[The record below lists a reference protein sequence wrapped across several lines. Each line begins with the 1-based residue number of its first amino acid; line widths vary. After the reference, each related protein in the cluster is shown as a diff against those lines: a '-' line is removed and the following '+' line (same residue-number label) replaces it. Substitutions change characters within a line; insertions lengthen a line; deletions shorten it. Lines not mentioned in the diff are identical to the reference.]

1 MNHPGAADTREAA
14 GSVPRPRTS
23 FVGRE
28 RELGSALRLLDG
40 TRLLTLTGPGGSGK
54 TRLSIALA
62 ARVEAE
68 FRDGVQFVPLAA
80 VRDPSLVPASIAQGI
95 GLQDAR
101 GQSLLEHMTS
111 YLADSKVLLILD
123 NFEHVLPAGEFVA
136 ELLGASS
143 DLRILV
149 TSRSPLH
156 VSGEQEFPVPPLLL
170 PEPASPVSAASL
182 AGCES
187 AQLFAARAAA
197 SVPGFTV
204 TGENAEA
211 IAGIV
216 RRLDGLPLAIELAA
230 ARVKLLPPEAIL
242 TRLADSLGLLVS
254 GSRDVP
260 ARQRTLRATIAWS
273 HDLLSEPTRRLLAAC
288 SVFRGGIGL
297 DHIEAVCARAL
308 RLGVPVLDALQE
320 LIDQSLL
327 RLASSSVAVPRYA
340 MQETVREFAAEGLGG
355 LPEHEQ
361 VRDAHA
367 SVFWDLAKDLARPPS
382 SPGRAG
388 LDLFELEHG
397 NFRAAL
403 DWYRETDPALA
414 LRLAN
419 RLTGFWSVRGHFS
432 EGRRRLGDLLGR
444 VPAEDPERVDALNGA
459 AWLATDQGDRV
470 SALELLDES
479 IRCARVAQ
487 DPVREAAGLYTR
499 GRARL
504 VIGDPAGGRADIER
518 ALELQAE
525 AGDDA
530 GLAAA
535 LWLAGAAAIFEDD
548 LGTAIERF
556 ERCVQLSAA
565 LGLPAVEAR
574 ALQLLGVSRL
584 ERGDLPGA
592 RAALAKGVPAVADI
606 GDRFAI
612 PVGVTALAGL
622 AAKGGRPR
630 AALMLAGAA
639 AAYEEVNQ
647 THRPQKI
654 RTQLDA
660 WLAPARKRLGSAA
673 QRLSDRGRK
682 LTLGEAIEVGL
693 DDQPEDAWRV
703 GASPALTGREQ
714 EVAALVARGLS
725 NREIAGRLFLSV
737 RTVEVHVDRI
747 LTKLSFANR
756 TQLAAWAH
764 DEGLLPRDT

>member
-1 MNHPGAADTREAA
+1 MRLGAADSREAA
-14 GSVPRPRTS
+14 GRVPRPRTS

-28 RELGSALRLLDG
+28 HELGSARRLLG
-40 TRLLTLTGPGGSGK
+40 CTRLLTLTGPGGSGK
-54 TRLSIALA
+54 SRLSIALA
-62 ARVEAE
+62 ALVEAE

-80 VRDPSLVPASIAQGI
+80 VRDPSLVPTSIAQGI

-101 GQSLLEHMTS
+101 GQSVLEHMSS
-111 YLADSKVLLILD
+111 YLADREVLLILD
-123 NFEHVLPAGEFVA
+123 NFEHVLNAGEFVV

-149 TSRSPLH
+149 TSRAPLRL
-156 VSGEQEFPVPPLLL
+156 SGEQEFPVPPLLL
-170 PEPASPVSAASL
+170 PEPGSPVSAASL

-197 SVPGFTV
+197 SVPGFAV
-204 TGENAEA
+204 TDANAGA

-242 TRLADSLGLLVS
+242 MRLADSLGLLVS

-260 ARQRTLRATIAWS
+260 DRQRTLRATIAWS
-273 HDLLSEPTRRLLAAC
+273 HDLLSEPARRLLAAC

-308 RLGVPVLDALQE
+308 RLGVPVLEALQE
-320 LIDQSLL
+320 LADQSLV
-327 RLASSSVAVPRYA
+327 RLASSSAAGPRYA
-340 MQETVREFAAEGLGG
+340 VLETVREFAAEHLGG
-355 LPEHEQ
+355 LPECEQ

-367 SVFWDLAKDLARPPS
+367 LVFWDLAKDLARPPS

-388 LDLFELEHG
+388 LDLLELEHD

-403 DWYRETDPALA
+403 DWYGETDPALA

-432 EGRRRLGDLLGR
+432 EGRRRLGELLGR
-444 VPAEDPERVDALNGA
+444 VGSDDPERVDALNGA
-459 AWLATDQGDRV
+459 AWLATDQGDRG
-470 SALELLDES
+470 SALGLLDES
-479 IRCARVAQ
+479 IRCARAAQ
-487 DPVREAAGLYTR
+487 DRVREAAGLYTR
-499 GRARL
+499 GRARQF
-504 VIGDPAGGRADIER
+504 IGDPAGGRADVER
-518 ALELQAE
+518 ALELQTE
-525 AGDDA
+525 AGENV
-530 GLAAA
+530 GLVVA
-535 LWLAGAAAIFEDD
+535 LLLAGAAAYFEDD
-548 LGTAIERF
+548 FGTAIERF
-556 ERCVQLSAA
+556 ERCAQLSAA
-565 LGLPAVEAR
+565 IGLPAIEAR
-574 ALQLLGVSRL
+574 ALQLLGVARL

-592 RAALAKGVPAVADI
+592 KAALAKGIPAVAGI

-612 PVGVTALAGL
+612 PVGVSALAGL

-630 AALMLAGAA
+630 TALMLAGAA

-647 THRPQKI
+647 TYRPQKV
-654 RTQLDA
+654 RAQLDA
-660 WLAPARKRLGSAA
+660 WLAPIRKKAGAAA
-673 QRLSDRGRK
+673 QKLSDRGRE
-682 LTLGEAIEVGL
+682 LTLGEAIKLGL
-693 DDQPEDAWRV
+693 DDRPEDSWRV

-714 EVAALVARGLS
+714 EVATLVARGLS
-725 NREIAGRLFLSV
+725 NREIAGQLFLSV

-747 LTKLSFANR
+747 LTKLRFARR

-764 DEGLLPRDT
+764 EEGLLPRDT

>member
-1 MNHPGAADTREAA
+1 MRRGAADTRGAA
-14 GSVPRPRTS
+14 GRVPWPRTS

-28 RELGSALRLLDG
+28 RELGSAHRLLEC

-68 FRDGVQFVPLAA
+68 FRDGVRFVPLAA

-101 GQSLLEHMTS
+101 GQSLLEHMST
-111 YLADSKVLLILD
+111 YLADREVLLILD

-170 PEPASPVSAASL
+170 PEPARPVSAASL

-204 TGENAEA
+204 TDENAGA
-211 IAGIV
+211 IAAIV
-216 RRLDGLPLAIELAA
+216 QRLDGLPLAIELAA
-230 ARVKLLPPEAIL
+230 VRVKLLPPEAIL
-242 TRLADSLGLLVS
+242 LRLADSLGLLVS
-254 GSRDVP
+254 GSRDAP
-260 ARQRTLRATIAWS
+260 DRQRTLRATIAWS
-273 HDLLSEPTRRLLAAC
+273 HDLLSEPARRLLAAG

-297 DHIEAVCARAL
+297 DHIEAVCAGAL

-320 LIDQSLL
+320 LADQSLL
-327 RLASSSVAVPRYA
+327 RLASPSVAGPRYA
-340 MQETVREFAAEGLGG
+340 ILETVREFAAEGLGE
-355 LPEHEQ
+355 LPEHAQ

-367 SVFWDLAKDLARPPS
+367 SVFWNLAKDLARPPS

-388 LDLFELEHG
+388 LDLLELEHD

-403 DWYRETDPALA
+403 DWYRGTDPALA

-432 EGRRRLGDLLGR
+432 EGRRRLGDLLDR
-444 VPAEDPERVDALNGA
+444 VPAEDPERMDALNGA

-470 SALELLDES
+470 SALGLLDES
-479 IRCARVAQ
+479 IRCARTAR

-499 GRARL
+499 GRARQ
-504 VIGDPAGGRADIER
+504 VIGDPAGGRADVER
-518 ALELQAE
+518 ALELQTE
-525 AGDDA
+525 ADEDD
-530 GLAAA
+530 GLAVA
-535 LWLAGAAAIFEDD
+535 LFLAGAAAFFDDD
-548 LGTAIERF
+548 LGIAIERF
-556 ERCVQLSAA
+556 EGCAQLSAA
-565 LGLPAVEAR
+565 RGLPAVEAR
-574 ALQLLGVSRL
+574 AQMLLGVSRL

-592 RAALAKGVPAVADI
+592 RAALAKGVPAIADI

-612 PVGVTALAGL
+612 PVGVSALAGL

-639 AAYEEVNQ
+639 AAYEQVNQ

-654 RTQLDA
+654 RSILDA
-660 WLAPARKRLGSAA
+660 WLAPIRKKAGATTQKLFG
-673 QRLSDRGRK
+673 RGRE
-682 LTLGEAIEVGL
+682 LTLDEAIKLGL
-693 DDQPEDAWRV
+693 DDQPEDAWRT

-714 EVAALVARGLS
+714 EVATLVARGLS

-747 LTKLSFANR
+747 LTKLGFANR

>member
-1 MNHPGAADTREAA
+1 MRLGAADTREAA
-14 GSVPRPRTS
+14 GRVPRPRTS

-28 RELGSALRLLDG
+28 RELGSARRLLDG

-101 GQSLLEHMTS
+101 GQSLLEHVSS
-111 YLADSKVLLILD
+111 YLADRKVLLILD
-123 NFEHVLPAGEFVA
+123 NFEHVLPAGEFVV

-204 TGENAEA
+204 TDDNAEA

-216 RRLDGLPLAIELAA
+216 QRLDGLPLAIELAA

-242 TRLADSLGLLVS
+242 ARLADALGLLVS

-260 ARQRTLRATIAWS
+260 DRQRTLRATIAWS
-273 HDLLSEPTRRLLAAC
+273 HDLLSEPARRLLAAC
-288 SVFRGGIGL
+288 SAFRGGIGL

-308 RLGVPVLDALQE
+308 CLGVPVLDALQE
-320 LIDQSLL
+320 LADQSLL
-327 RLASSSVAVPRYA
+327 RLASSSVAGPRYA
-340 MQETVREFAAEGLGG
+340 MLATVREFAAEQLDG
-355 LPEHEQ
+355 LPECEE
-361 VRDAHA
+361 VRGAHA
-367 SVFWDLAKDLARPPS
+367 SVFRDLAKDLARPPS

-388 LDLFELEHG
+388 LDLLELEHD

-403 DWYRETDPALA
+403 DWYGATDPAMA

-432 EGRRRLGDLLGR
+432 EGRRRLGELLDR
-444 VPAEDPERVDALNGA
+444 VPSEDPERVDALNGT
-459 AWLATDQGDRV
+459 AWLATDQGDRA
-470 SALELLDES
+470 SALRLLDES
-479 IRCARVAQ
+479 ISRARVMR
-487 DPVREAAGLYTR
+487 DRVREAAGLYSR
-499 GRARL
+499 GRARQ

-518 ALELQAE
+518 ALELQTE
-525 AGDDA
+525 AGDDV
-530 GLAAA
+530 GLAVA
-535 LWLAGAAAIFEDD
+535 LLMAGAAAFFEDD
-548 LGTAIERF
+548 LGIAIERF
-556 ERCVQLSAA
+556 ERCAQLSAG

-574 ALQLLGVSRL
+574 ALQLLGVARL
-584 ERGDLPGA
+584 ERGDLQGA
-592 RAALAKGVPAVADI
+592 RAAL
-606 GDRFAI
+606 
-612 PVGVTALAGL
+612 TAAS
-622 AAKGGRPR
+622 RRSRRWWR
-630 AALMLAGAA
+630 AASA
-639 AAYEEVNQ
+639 
-647 THRPQKI
+647 T
-654 RTQLDA
+654 
-660 WLAPARKRLGSAA
+660 ARSPGGCSCRSGRWRYTSTGS
-673 QRLSDRGRK
+673 
-682 LTLGEAIEVGL
+682 
-693 DDQPEDAWRV
+693 
-703 GASPALTGREQ
+703 
-714 EVAALVARGLS
+714 
-725 NREIAGRLFLSV
+725 
-737 RTVEVHVDRI
+737 
-747 LTKLSFANR
+747 
-756 TQLAAWAH
+756 
-764 DEGLLPRDT
+764 

>member
-1 MNHPGAADTREAA
+1 MRLGAGDSREAA
-14 GSVPRPRTS
+14 GRVPRPRTS

-28 RELGSALRLLDG
+28 RELVSACRLLDG

-68 FRDGVQFVPLAA
+68 FRDGVRFVPLAA
-80 VRDPSLVPASIAQGI
+80 ARDPSLVPASIAQGI

-101 GQSLLEHMTS
+101 GGSLLEHMRS
-111 YLADSKVLLILD
+111 YLADREVLLILD
-123 NFEHVLPAGEFVA
+123 NFEQVLSAGDFVV
-136 ELLGASS
+136 ELLSAGS

-156 VSGEQEFPVPPLLL
+156 VSGEQEFPVPALLL
-170 PEPASPVSAASL
+170 PEPESPVSAASL

-187 AQLFAARAAA
+187 AQLFAARATA
-197 SVPGFTV
+197 SVPSFTV
-204 TGENAEA
+204 TDENAEA

-230 ARVKLLPPEAIL
+230 ARVKLLPPEAVL
-242 TRLADSLGLLVS
+242 TRLADSLGLLVG

-260 ARQRTLRATIAWS
+260 DRQRTLRATIAWS
-273 HDLLSEPTRRLLAAC
+273 HDLLSEPSRRLLAVC

-297 DHIEAVCARAL
+297 EYIEAVCARAL

-320 LIDQSLL
+320 LVDQSLL
-327 RLASSSVAVPRYA
+327 RLASSSVAGPRYA
-340 MQETVREFAAEGLGG
+340 MLETVREFAAEQLGG
-355 LPEHEQ
+355 LPECEE

-367 SVFWDLAKDLARPPS
+367 SVFRDLAKDLTRPPS

-388 LDLFELEHG
+388 LDLLELEHD
-397 NFRAAL
+397 NFRGAL
-403 DWYRETDPALA
+403 DWYGETDPAVA

-444 VPAEDPERVDALNGA
+444 VGSEDPERVDALNGA
-459 AWLATDQGDRV
+459 AWLATDQGDRA
-470 SALELLDES
+470 SALRLLDES
-479 IRCARVAQ
+479 ISRSRVVQ
-487 DPVREAAGLYTR
+487 DPVREAAGLYSR
-499 GRARL
+499 GRARQ

-518 ALELQAE
+518 ALELQTG
-525 AGDDA
+525 AGDDV
-530 GLAAA
+530 GLAVA
-535 LWLAGAAAIFEDD
+535 LLMAGAAAFFDDD
-548 LGTAIERF
+548 LGIAIDRF
-556 ERCVQLSAA
+556 ERCAQLSAA
-565 LGLPAVEAR
+565 LGLPAIEAR
-574 ALQLLGVSRL
+574 ALQLLGVARL
-584 ERGDLPGA
+584 EHGDLPGA
-592 RAALAKGVPAVADI
+592 RTALSKGVPAIADI

-622 AAKGGRPR
+622 AARGGRPR
-630 AALMLAGAA
+630 TALVLAGAA
-639 AAYEEVNQ
+639 ATYEEVNQ
-647 THRPQKI
+647 TYRPQKI
-654 RTQLDA
+654 RTLLDA
-660 WLAPARKRLGSAA
+660 WLAPIRKKAGTATQKL
-673 QRLSDRGRK
+673 LDEGRA
-682 LTLGEAIEVGL
+682 LTLGEAVKLGL
-693 DDQPEDAWRV
+693 DEQPEDAWRV

-714 EVAALVARGLS
+714 EVATLVARGLS
-725 NREIAGRLFLSV
+725 NRDIAGQLFLSV

-747 LTKLSFANR
+747 LTKLGFANR